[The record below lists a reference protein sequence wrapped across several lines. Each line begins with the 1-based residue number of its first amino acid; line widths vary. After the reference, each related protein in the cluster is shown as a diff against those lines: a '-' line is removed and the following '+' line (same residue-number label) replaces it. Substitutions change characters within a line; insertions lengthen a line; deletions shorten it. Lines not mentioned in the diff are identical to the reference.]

1 MLEYIKAQIS
11 LSWQRR
17 VTGTIDIMLYFF
29 LFLLFGVSV
38 SDLGSYL
45 YDLGVEV
52 IPYFLQPMNASVSHE
67 IISKLG
73 KTLVDLSAFPHPTP
87 QWSWKLSTVFLF
99 VFFLQVFSHL
109 ADRNFI
115 IRKATQAIITVIR
128 VPFTFQNL
136 SSGFKSYHV
145 FLVSFT
151 KLCLGWGACCGK
163 SN

>member
-1 MLEYIKAQIS
+1 MKTCIADDMLEYIKAQIS

-87 QWSWKLSTVFLF
+87 QWSWNLSTAFLF
-99 VFFLQVFSHL
+99 VFF
-109 ADRNFI
+109 
-115 IRKATQAIITVIR
+115 
-128 VPFTFQNL
+128 P
-136 SSGFKSYHV
+136 SGFLPLGGQKLHHSQSHSSNNYGDMCSIHISK
-145 FLVSFT
+145 LVIGF
-151 KLCLGWGACCGK
+151 
-163 SN
+163 

>member
-17 VTGTIDIMLYFF
+17 GAGIIDIMLNLYSYYLVFQ
-29 LFLLFGVSV
+29 SRT
-38 SDLGSYL
+38 SDLT

-67 IISKLG
+67 RISKLG

-115 IRKATQAIITVIR
+115 IRKATQAIITVWY
-128 VPFTFQNL
+128 VFHLHFKT
-136 SSGFKSYHV
+136 FKSYHV